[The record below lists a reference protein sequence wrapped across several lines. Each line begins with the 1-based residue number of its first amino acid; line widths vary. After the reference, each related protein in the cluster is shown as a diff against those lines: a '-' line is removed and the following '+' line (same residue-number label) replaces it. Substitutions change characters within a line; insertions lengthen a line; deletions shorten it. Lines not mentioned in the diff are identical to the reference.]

1 MSNYITRAEVH
12 AAADHVDANGKKP
25 TSTSV
30 RAITGR
36 GSNSTI
42 DAHLLSWVPRDQ
54 RLELPPVPDG
64 LTCSV
69 SALTLDLWHMART
82 FASEALAAQI
92 AQATADTAEAQATAG
107 VVGDRADRLSVDL
120 GAALERVAELEGLVA
135 ERDQQ
140 IGEYANYA
148 QQLQIDA
155 AKKDGEIETLRRT
168 LGEFTPVPVESHK
181 STMQEA

>member
-107 VVGDRADRLSVDL
+107 VVGDRADR
-120 GAALERVAELEGLVA
+120 
-135 ERDQQ
+135 
-140 IGEYANYA
+140 
-148 QQLQIDA
+148 
-155 AKKDGEIETLRRT
+155 
-168 LGEFTPVPVESHK
+168 
-181 STMQEA
+181 